1 MNQKPSYFL
10 GIETSGPVGTVAVIR
25 AEEGGSL
32 TLLGRRE
39 SAVRNAHGEAL
50 LPLVDAVLQEAGIP
64 LRALSAIGVGVGPGS
79 FTGIRVALGTAI
91 GLRLATG
98 VPLVA
103 VDAFDA
109 LEEAA
114 GAPSSGVVIT
124 VIDAL
129 RGEVFV
135 RIRDGN
141 QTFKEP
147 STATAAAI
155 DAQFA
160 DHSVA
165 AIIGPPSES
174 LTTQASLRAADEPD
188 AVAVARVAAR
198 RPPTDEPEPLYVRP
212 PDISV
217 AKPKKQN

>member
-1 MNQKPSYFL
+1 MSQNPSYFL
-10 GIETSGPVGTVAVIR
+10 GIETSGPLGTVALIR
-25 AEEGGSL
+25 AEGGTL
-32 TLLGRRE
+32 TVLGRRE

-50 LPLVDAVLQEAGIP
+50 LPLVEAVLQEAGIP

-114 GAPSSGVVIT
+114 AAPSDGIVVA
-124 VIDAL
+124 VLDAL

-141 QTFKEP
+141 QIVAEP
-147 STATAAAI
+147 STATAAAV
-155 DAQFA
+155 DAQL
-160 DHSVA
+160 SGCTVA
-165 AIIGPPSES
+165 AILGPPSDS
-174 LTTQASLRAADEPD
+174 LTTQTSLRRADEPD
-188 AVAVARVAAR
+188 AVAVARLAAR
-198 RPPTDEPEPLYVRP
+198 RPPTEEPEPLYVRP
-212 PDISV
+212 PGISV

>member
-1 MNQKPSYFL
+1 MSQKPTYFL
-10 GIETSGPVGTVAVIR
+10 GIETSGPVGTVALIR
-25 AEEGGSL
+25 ADGGTL

-64 LRALSAIGVGVGPGS
+64 LRSLSAIGVGVGPGS

-124 VIDAL
+124 VLDAL

-135 RIRDGN
+135 RIRNGN
-141 QTFKEP
+141 QILTEP
-147 STATAAAI
+147 STVTAAAV
-155 DAQFA
+155 DVLFEGCC
-160 DHSVA
+160 VA
-165 AIIGPPSES
+165 AILGPPSAS
-174 LTTQASLRAADEPD
+174 LTTQTSLRAADEPD
-188 AVAVARVAAR
+188 AVAVARLAAR

>member
-1 MNQKPSYFL
+1 
-10 GIETSGPVGTVAVIR
+10 
-25 AEEGGSL
+25 
-32 TLLGRRE
+32 LLGRRE

-64 LRALSAIGVGVGPGS
+64 LRSLTAIGVGVGPGS

-109 LEEAA
+109 IEEAA
-114 GAPSSGVVIT
+114 GAPSDGVVVT
-124 VIDAL
+124 VLDAL

-141 QTFKEP
+141 QIVTEP
-147 STATAAAI
+147 STATAAAV
-155 DAQFA
+155 DAQLRGCT
-160 DHSVA
+160 VA
-165 AIIGPPSES
+165 AILGPPSDS
-174 LTTQASLRAADEPD
+174 LTTQTSLRRADEPD
-188 AVAVARVAAR
+188 AVAVARLAAR
-198 RPPTDEPEPLYVRP
+198 RPPTDEPEPLYIRP